1 MATTSTVPWYGNH
14 ERHRRRSDTNMPMPP
29 GVKTSSSTTT
39 TYVPRSFPD
48 NFQDF
53 FDALNE
59 DADDLPNML
68 EDKLIPRFDFKLAF
82 INIAFGLYHSRL
94 FD

>member
-1 MATTSTVPWYGNH
+1 
-14 ERHRRRSDTNMPMPP
+14 MPP
-29 GVKTSSSTTT
+29 PVSSSTTT

-68 EDKLIPRFDFKLAF
+68 EDKLLPRF
-82 INIAFGLYHSRL
+82 GSS
-94 FD
+94 